1 MGESLSNWLQSTAP
15 LLHDVADN
23 PRGELRRLV
32 EMTTGLSAVEQ
43 IASAETVLSDEQIQ
57 SLTELVARRRAGEPL
72 ARILGRREFWGLEL
86 LTQGVTLDPRPDTET
101 LIEQALTLCR
111 AQPPKR
117 ILDLGT
123 GSGAL
128 LLALLSEFPDATGLG
143 VDQSAATLET
153 AAQNAARLGLGERA
167 SFAASDW
174 FSAVEGDFDLIVSN
188 PPYIPTKDLAD
199 LDVAVRDF
207 DAPEALDG
215 GEDGLDF
222 YRLTLEQA
230 GAYLRDGGLLILEL
244 GIGQAA
250 DVQQIGESEGWT
262 MAALRED
269 LAGIPR
275 AIAFARNS

>member
-43 IASAETVLSDEQIQ
+43 IASAETVLSDKQIQ
-57 SLTELVARRRAGEPL
+57 RLTELVERRRTGEPL

-86 LTQGVTLDPRPDTET
+86 LTQGVTLDPRADTET
-101 LIEQALTLCR
+101 LIEQALALCST
-111 AQPPKR
+111 QPPKR

-153 AAQNAARLGLGERA
+153 ATQNAARLGLGERA

-215 GEDGLDF
+215 GDDGLDF

-230 GAYLRDGGLLILEL
+230 GAYLRDGGFLILEL

-250 DVQQIGESEGWT
+250 DVQQIGESAGW
-262 MAALRED
+262 MLAELRED

>member
-1 MGESLSNWLQSTAP
+1 MGESLSNWLQLTAP

-57 SLTELVARRRAGEPL
+57 SLTGLVERRRTGEPL

-128 LLALLSEFPDATGLG
+128 LLALLSEFPDATGFG

-153 AAQNAARLGLGERA
+153 AALNAERLGLDERA
-167 SFAASDW
+167 AFAASDW

-215 GEDGLDF
+215 GEDGLVF

-244 GIGQAA
+244 GIGQAT

-262 MAALRED
+262 MAALCED

-275 AIAFARNS
+275 AIALTRNS

>member
-1 MGESLSNWLQSTAP
+1 
-15 LLHDVADN
+15 DVADN
-23 PRGELRRLV
+23 PRAELRRLV
-32 EMTTGLSAVEQ
+32 EVATGLSAVEQ

-57 SLTELVARRRAGEPL
+57 SLTELVARRQTGEPL

-128 LLALLSEFPDATGLG
+128 LLALLSEFPGATGFG

-153 AAQNAARLGLGERA
+153 AALNAERLGLDERA
-167 SFAASDW
+167 AFAASDW

-215 GEDGLDF
+215 GEDGLVF

-262 MAALRED
+262 MAALCED

-275 AIAFARNS
+275 AIALTRNS

>member
-86 LTQGVTLDPRPDTET
+86 LTKGVTLDPRPDTET
-101 LIEQALTLCR
+101 LIEQALALCST
-111 AQPPKR
+111 QPPKR

-128 LLALLSEFPDATGLG
+128 LLALLSEFPEATGLG
-143 VDQSAATLET
+143 VDQSAFTLET
-153 AAQNAARLGLGERA
+153 AALNAERLRLGERTAFA
-167 SFAASDW
+167 SSDW

-215 GEDGLDF
+215 GDDGLDF

-230 GAYLRDGGLLILEL
+230 GAYLRDGGFLILEL

-269 LAGIPR
+269 LAGIQR

>member
-57 SLTELVARRRAGEPL
+57 SLTGLVERRRTGEPL

-128 LLALLSEFPDATGLG
+128 LLALLSEFPDATGFG

-153 AAQNAARLGLGERA
+153 AALNAERLGLDERA
-167 SFAASDW
+167 AFAASDW

-262 MAALRED
+262 MAALCED

-275 AIAFARNS
+275 AIAFTRNS